1 MITLYKFPV
10 LKQNL
15 FKKNLLSLFLILFV
29 SLQLG
34 AQTVLINPSGDGG
47 FENGS
52 TFAANGWTVVNG
64 ATNQWFVGSLT
75 STSGS
80 NSAYISNDVAG
91 TTYNY
96 LNSSASTVH
105 FYRDITF
112 PSGQSTI
119 ELSFKWR
126 GSGESSYDYVTVY
139 SVPTSIT
146 PVYNSP
152 TGGFQSWLNISTAYT
167 GALVHTTPPNLNLQS
182 TYKTQSICLPS
193 SYAGTTRRLV
203 FMWSNDG
210 SGGSQFPGS
219 IDDISLVS
227 YSAPTST
234 PTAQATGLT
243 LTAASTTQING
254 SFTAVSTDAYLV
266 VGYAAGSATTAPT
279 NGVSYNS
286 GNVLGL
292 GTVVSNGSAASFSA
306 TGLNPSTSYDF
317 YVYSFNRGVC
327 NAGPF
332 YLTTTPL
339 FGNKTTLNCT
349 GLSGT
354 YSVGPTGT
362 YASITAA
369 LAATSTGIA
378 GPVIFELQS
387 TYVSSVETFP
397 LTIAANACYSATQTV
412 TIRPVTGA
420 TGLSITSA
428 NAVGT
433 VNFDGGDYVIF
444 DGRPGGSGTTSQLS
458 ISNSVT
464 TGYSIQFI
472 NSATFNSIKYCS
484 VSGVNTGTTSGV
496 ILFSTASGFVNG
508 NSNNLIDNC
517 DIKDGATNPLNLIYV
532 AGSNIN
538 YLSNNNFNTVSNSTL
553 HDWFNASSTTSGA
566 AINIV
571 TGASDWT
578 INANSFYQTATRTF
592 TMTSATDQGMI
603 FVASTSF
610 GINFNIT
617 NNYLGGSAAACGGT
631 PLTWTGGTTGTPTP
645 RLIRFSS
652 AIGGFSNITGNTI
665 KNISVTS
672 ASTSTAHSLISHLNG
687 NVNISNNTIG
697 SQSAVND
704 INFTA
709 ASTSTSPFFYVIGA
723 GTGATVSKININNNN
738 IGGITVSNSSTG
750 TVSFRVVYSPA
761 VAGCEISVTNN
772 LVGGTVA
779 NSIKQSTNN
788 LFSGI
793 IILAN
798 TINQT
803 VSGNTV
809 RNLFYSNTGA
819 TGSLTGINCQ
829 SSTNGTY
836 SITNNT
842 IYNLTSNGTN
852 IAFGNAP
859 LIAGITENLLAGPG
873 GNIISG
879 NKVYNLVAFNTTTN
893 VAVVGMV
900 LLTSPPAVSTS
911 GTSILSGNFIHSL
924 TTLSNTS
931 VQAGILCFNTGHG
944 IITNNMIRLGIDSN
958 GASITTSPTI
968 YGIYKGSSANV
979 GVYHNSVY
987 IGGTNVAS
995 GTVNTYAFARV
1006 GAGTLDSVMN
1016 NIFVNDRSNISGTGK
1031 HYAEYLSAITAV
1043 NSNYNLLAAGGTGGV
1058 LGTIAGLDYNSIPT
1072 WQVATNQD
1080 WNSVTGNPQ
1089 FINTTGTLT
1098 TVNLHI
1104 NATTATPVEQAG
1116 LNIPQ
1121 IFNDYDAQTRSS
1133 FTQADIGADAGN
1145 FVLSDIAAPVIAIAP
1160 IIGTCGTGDRTISG
1174 ITITDAT
1181 GVPTTGTLVPR
1192 IYYKKNTGSY
1202 FSQPG
1207 TLTSGTGING
1217 VWSFTIAAA
1226 DMSGLTP
1233 TDIVSF
1239 YIIAQ
1244 DIVSTPNIASNAGGA
1259 IATNVNTIGTA
1270 PTTPFTYTING
1281 TSLVGTYNVGAG
1293 QTYTTLT
1300 AAVAAY
1306 NTACLTGAVVFQLMD
1321 ASYSASETFPI
1332 TIAANPYASSTNTLT
1347 IKPAAGVNVS
1357 ITGSSAASAVIK
1369 MLNANFIIIDGV
1381 KNSTTSLTIANANTA
1396 AASGAIWLASTAI
1409 VGPGTKNVTIQ
1420 NAKIVG
1426 SSNTLTTSFGIVACV
1441 DGATPATVGGP
1452 DIDNITIQNDSIVT
1466 AYYGIYGN
1474 GIAAVNVGGMDNWNI
1489 NNNVI
1494 GPVTSGTSNI
1504 GFAGISIQNAVNLNI
1519 NSNTVQ
1525 NVVATVSL
1533 AAGITL
1539 ASNITGV
1546 TVASNN
1552 INNIYSSASASGTSS
1567 ITGLFLGSRVTNALI
1582 NKNTIT
1588 TIVSTTTSG
1597 YGARGM
1603 IINPLLTAVSNITVS
1618 NNMISDVYCYQDASA
1633 SFWPIGLDV
1642 EGTGSNINIYH
1653 NTVNLFGPHTGLT
1666 STAGGSA
1673 AFFCASSGAFIDVR
1687 NNIFTNSYD
1696 NSTSSADKSYAIYNS
1711 TTSALMYSN
1720 LDYNAYSV
1728 ASSNGVLGFINS
1740 TDRPT
1745 LADIFTGFS
1754 GNANSKIVTPTFV
1767 SNTNLHLIT
1776 STVNWCLNGTGATI
1790 AAVTSDF
1797 DGDARTTTPDIGADE
1812 ITLSVTAVATPS
1824 TQSVCSNSPITSI
1837 VFSGT
1842 PTVFTW
1848 TRNNTATVTGIG
1860 ASGTGNISG
1869 TLVNNTA
1876 AAITVTFTV
1885 NTLIS
1890 GCAGPSF
1897 TATIVV
1903 SPLPTFGFT
1912 GSPNAVTGPPYT
1924 SFSNTNAAATYTVPS
1939 VAGVTYLWS
1948 ITNGTITAG
1957 GTTNSVSV
1965 LWGTVNGSTGRIK
1978 LVETITATGCSRAD
1992 SVLVGL
1998 GCATISP
2005 PYTATTLALP
2015 TTVCSGSTYTYS
2027 VTPITGYQ
2035 YKWIVVGGTIS
2046 GLASGTSVT
2055 VIWGAASTGA
2065 SVRIID
2071 SSNCA
2076 PSSTPINITI
2086 NAAPSAIIAG
2096 PSSACA
2102 NSFNS
2107 YSLGNITGTIAS
2119 YNWTVTGGGVIS
2131 SGQGTS
2137 TVGVTWGT
2145 AGAGTL
2151 SCTLTSSVGCTG
2163 TTPTFNVGVTA
2174 NPTAIFTGPT
2184 TVCTSTPYTYAASTG
2199 TSASYTW
2206 IPANGTLISQAGNS
2220 VTIVWNNSATASL
2233 TLVEKFSNG
2242 CSFSTS
2248 QSINVT
2254 GPITGNI
2261 TGSLQACINSNQ
2273 AYSLNSTATVT
2284 TWSVTGGNITA
2295 STGTTA
2301 NITWTTT
2308 GIQTLTANYTNGSCN
2323 YTYTLSVNV
2332 NALPTP
2338 VVTGPNTTC
2347 SGTNATYTT
2356 PGTAGRAYV
2365 WNITGG
2371 GNIISGQGTNSII
2384 VFWSTTGGT
2393 TVNVNETIIST
2404 GCSVTSGSLIGVV
2417 LATPTSTIT
2426 GSANACSSTT
2436 FTYTASAATTYSWS
2450 VTGGTIS
2457 GAANGSSVNVVW
2469 GAAGTGT
2476 ITLVSSNGICS
2487 ANSTLPVAIN
2497 ATPTPVITGPNA
2509 ICTGTATTFAATFNA
2524 NHNYT
2529 WNVINGTYTAG
2540 GNGSVIN
2547 VTPNTGA
2554 TSVTISVTANVNGST
2569 CSGTATKVL
2578 SVNVTPSVSI
2588 TGNNV
2593 ACQNSSQVYTG
2604 VGAASY
2610 TFSVTGGVITS
2621 TTATTAT
2628 VTWGSSNGTI
2638 SAIGTNVSG
2647 CSSSAQLA
2655 VTVNSLPSSVISGS
2669 AQVCANNSSSYNVV
2683 SQGGAS
2689 YAWTVTGGAISG
2701 AANGNSV
2708 NVNWGSAGAGTVNV
2722 TVTSSLGCTSNRT
2735 MNVTINIQPTPSIT
2749 GPATVCQNTNQ
2760 TYSIVA
2766 ISGAAYNWAVTGGNI
2781 VSGSGT
2787 NSITVNW
2794 TTVGNSSINVSQS
2807 NGSCVGSGNTSI
2819 VVNAAPAIPVVYKV
2833 GNNLSTTATA
2843 TSYQW
2848 FNNGAAVSGATSQTL
2863 TAIAPGTY
2871 TLVVTNAQG
2880 CTTSSTGVIANVG
2893 IKNNANIT
2901 NLMVYPNPATNVIT
2915 IAASLGK
2922 SQNVTLNIFDMNGK
2936 LVYTISQI
2944 NADANYSNSI
2954 NLDGFASGVYMVQLV
2969 TNNGSVQQRIVKE

>member
-1 MITLYKFPV
+1 MITLYKIPV
-10 LKQNL
+10 PQLNL
-15 FKKNLLSLFLILFV
+15 FKKNLLSLLFLLFV
-29 SLQLG
+29 SFQLK
-34 AQTVLINPSGDGG
+34 AQTVLISPTGDGG
-47 FENGS
+47 FENGA

-64 ATNQWFVGSLT
+64 ATNQWFVGSVIT
-75 STSGS
+75 NSGS
-80 NSAYISNDVAG
+80 NSAYVSNDVAG
-91 TTYNY
+91 ATYNY
-96 LNSSASTVH
+96 LNTSASTVH
-105 FYRDITF
+105 FYRDVTF
-112 PSGQSTI
+112 PSGQSNIT
-119 ELSFKWR
+119 LSFKWR
-126 GSGESSYDYVTVY
+126 ASGEASYDYVTVY

-146 PVYNSP
+146 PALNTPS
-152 TGGFQSWLNISTAYT
+152 GGFQSWLNIPTSYT
-167 GALVHTTPPNLNLQS
+167 GAVIHSSFPNLNLNNN
-182 TYKTQSICLPS
+182 YKEQSICLPS

-210 SGGSQFPGS
+210 SGGTQFPGS
-219 IDDISLVS
+219 IDDISLIT
-227 YSAPTST
+227 SASVAST
-234 PTAQATGLT
+234 PSAQPTNLT

-254 SFTAVSTDAYLV
+254 SFTAAAAESYLV
-266 VGYAAGSATTAPT
+266 VRYPAGSTPLDPI
-279 NGVSYNS
+279 NGTIYNS
-286 GNVLGL
+286 GTSIGA
-292 GTVVSNGSAASFSA
+292 GTVVTTTPSNSFIA
-306 TGLNPSTSYDF
+306 TGLTPATSYDF
-317 YVYSFNRGVC
+317 YIYSFNKDAC
-327 NAGPF
+327 NSGPF
-332 YLTTTPL
+332 YRLPTPL
-339 FGNKTTLNCT
+339 FGNRATSTCT

-354 YSVGPTGT
+354 YTVGPTGT

-369 LAATSTGIA
+369 LAAASSGISNS
-378 GPVIFELQS
+378 VIFELQS

-397 LTIAANACYSATQTV
+397 LTISQVTCFSATKTV
-412 TIRPVTGA
+412 TIRPASGA

-428 NAVGT
+428 NATGT
-433 VNFDGGDYVIF
+433 INFDGGDYVIF
-444 DGRPGGSGTTSQLS
+444 DGRPGGTGTTSQLS
-458 ISNSVT
+458 ISNTVT
-464 TGYSIQFI
+464 TGYAIQFI
-472 NSATFNSIKYCS
+472 NNATFNSIKYCS
-484 VSGVNTGTTSGV
+484 VSGVNTGTSSGV
-496 ILFSTASGFVNG
+496 IVFSTSIGFDNG

-532 AGSNIN
+532 SGTNTS
-538 YLSNNNFNTVSNSTL
+538 YSGCNNFNTVSNCTL

-578 INANSFYQTATRTF
+578 INANSFYQTASRTF

-617 NNYLGGSAAACGGT
+617 NNFIGGSAASCGGS

-645 RLIRFSS
+645 RLIRFTT
-652 AIGGFSNITGNTI
+652 AIGGFSNISGNTI
-665 KNISVTS
+665 KNISITT
-672 ASTSTAHSLISHLNG
+672 ASTSTASSLISHLNG

-697 SQSAVND
+697 SQTAVND
-704 INFTA
+704 INFITT
-709 ASTSTSPFFYVIGA
+709 STSTSPIFYAIGV
-723 GTGATVSKININNNN
+723 GTGATISKININNNN
-738 IGGITVSNSSTG
+738 LGGLTVTNTSTG
-750 TVSFRVVYSPA
+750 TVSFRVIYSPA

-779 NSIKQSTNN
+779 NSIQQGTNN

-793 IILAN
+793 ILTAN
-798 TINQT
+798 TMNQI

-809 RNLFYSNTGA
+809 RNMFLSNTGS

-829 SSTNGTY
+829 SGTNGTY
-836 SITNNT
+836 SILNNT
-842 IYNLTSNGTN
+842 VYNLSSNGTS

-859 LIAGITENLLAGPG
+859 LIAGITENLIAGPG
-873 GNIISG
+873 GNNISG
-879 NKVYNLVAFNTTTN
+879 NKVYNLIAFNTTTN

-900 LLTSPPAVSTS
+900 LLTSPPATSTS
-911 GTSILSGNFIHSL
+911 GTSILSNNFIHSF
-924 TTLSNTS
+924 TTLSNTAI
-931 VQAGILCFNTGHG
+931 QTGILCFNTGHG

-958 GASITTSPTI
+958 GASNTTSPTI
-968 YGIYKGSSANV
+968 YGIYKGSTANV
-979 GVYHNSVY
+979 GVYYNSVY
-987 IGGTNVAS
+987 IGGSNVAS
-995 GTVNTYAFARV
+995 GVVNTYAFLRV
-1006 GAGTLDSVMN
+1006 ASGTADTIMN

-1031 HYAEYLSAITAV
+1031 HYAEYLNATTAV
-1043 NSNYNLLAAGGTGGV
+1043 VSNYNLLAAGGTGGV
-1058 LGTIAGLDYNSIPT
+1058 LGTIAGLDYNTIST

-1080 WNSVTGNPQ
+1080 WNSITGNPQ

-1098 TVNLHI
+1098 TVNMHI
-1104 NATTATPVEQAG
+1104 SASAATPVEQAG
-1116 LNIPQ
+1116 YSIPQ
-1121 IFNDYDAQTRSS
+1121 IFNDFDAQTRSS
-1133 FTQADIGADAGN
+1133 FTQVDIGADAGN
-1145 FVLSDIAAPVIAIAP
+1145 FVLSDIAAPVIALTP
-1160 IIGTCGTGDRTISG
+1160 VIGTCSTGDRTISG

-1202 FSQPG
+1202 SSQPG
-1207 TLTSGTGING
+1207 TLTSGTATNG
-1217 VWSFTIAAA
+1217 VWSFTIVAA
-1226 DMSGLTP
+1226 DMGGLTP
-1233 TDIVSF
+1233 TDVVSY

-1244 DIVSTPNIASNAGGA
+1244 DIVTTPNIASNAGGA
-1259 IATNVNTIGTA
+1259 IATDVNTIGTA
-1270 PTTPFTYTING
+1270 PTTPYTYAING
-1281 TSLVGTYNVGAG
+1281 TSLAGTYNVGVG

-1300 AAVAAY
+1300 SAIAAY
-1306 NTACLTGAVVFQLMD
+1306 NSACLTGPVVFQLMD
-1321 ASYSASETFPI
+1321 ATYSASETFPI
-1332 TIAANPYASSTNTLT
+1332 TIASNPYASSTNTLT
-1347 IKPAAGVNVS
+1347 IKPATGVNVS
-1357 ITGSSAASAVIK
+1357 ITGSSAAAAVIK

-1381 KNSTTSLTIANANTA
+1381 KNSTTSLTITNANTA

-1420 NAKIVG
+1420 NTKIVG

-1441 DGATPATVGGP
+1441 EGATPTTVGGP
-1452 DIDNITIQNDSIVT
+1452 DIDNITIQNDTIVS
-1466 AYYGIYGN
+1466 AYYGIFGN

-1489 NNNVI
+1489 SNNVI

-1519 NSNTVQ
+1519 SSNTVQ
-1525 NVVATVSL
+1525 NLVATATL

-1539 ASNITGV
+1539 TSNITGV

-1567 ITGLFLGSRVTNALI
+1567 ITGFFLGSRVTNALI

-1603 IINPLLTAVSNITVS
+1603 IINPLLTAISNITVS

-1653 NTVNLFGPHTGLT
+1653 NTVNLYGAHPGLT
-1666 STAGGSA
+1666 SVAGGSA
-1673 AFFCASSGAFIDVR
+1673 AFFCASTGSYLDVR
-1687 NNIFTNSYD
+1687 NNIFSNTYD
-1696 NSTSSADKSYAIYNS
+1696 NSTSIGDKSYAIYNS
-1711 TTSALMYSN
+1711 TTSSLMYSN
-1720 LDYNAYSV
+1720 LNYNNYS
-1728 ASSNGVLGFINS
+1728 APLSNGILGFITS
-1740 TDRPT
+1740 VDRYT
-1745 LADIFTGFS
+1745 INEIQAGFL
-1754 GNANSKIVTPTFV
+1754 GNANSKAITPTFV
-1767 SNTNLHLIT
+1767 SNTNLHLVA
-1776 STVNWCLNGTGATI
+1776 SNANWCMNGTGATI
-1790 AAVTSDF
+1790 AAVTSDY
-1797 DGDARTTTPDIGADE
+1797 DGDARTATPDMGADE
-1812 ITLSVTAVATPS
+1812 ITITATAIATPAS
-1824 TQSVCSNSPITSI
+1824 QNACSGSPITTI

-1842 PTVFTW
+1842 ATTYNW
-1848 TRNNTATVTGIG
+1848 TRNNTTTVTGIPS
-1860 ASGTGNISG
+1860 SGTGNISG
-1869 TLVNNTA
+1869 TLVNTTT

-1885 NTLIS
+1885 NTVIS

-1903 SPLPTFGFT
+1903 NPLPTFAFT

-1948 ITNGTITAG
+1948 ITNGSITAG

-1965 LWGTVNGSTGRIK
+1965 LWGTVNGSTGKIK
-1978 LVETITATGCSRAD
+1978 LIETVTATGCKRAD
-1992 SVLVGL
+1992 SVMVGL
-1998 GCATISP
+1998 GCASTPP
-2005 PYTATTLALP
+2005 PYTAATLALP

-2065 SVRIID
+2065 SVRVID

-2086 NAAPSAIIAG
+2086 NARPSAIIAG

-2107 YSLGNITGTIAS
+2107 YSLGNITGTITS
-2119 YNWTVTGGGVIS
+2119 YNWTATGGGVIT

-2137 TVGVTWGT
+2137 TVGITWGA

-2151 SCTLTSSVGCTG
+2151 SCTLTSNLGCIG

-2174 NPTAIFTGPT
+2174 NPTAVFTGST
-2184 TVCTSTPYTYAASTG
+2184 TVCINTPYTYTANTA
-2199 TSASYTW
+2199 TSASYIW
-2206 IPANGTLISQAGNS
+2206 IPTNGTIIAQSGNTVTVVWSNSSAASLQLTESFANGCT
-2220 VTIVWNNSATASL
+2220 
-2233 TLVEKFSNG
+2233 
-2242 CSFSTS
+2242 FSTS
-2248 QSINVT
+2248 QNITVT

-2261 TGSLQACINSNQ
+2261 TGALQACINSNQ
-2273 AYSLNSTATVT
+2273 AYALNSTATAT
-2284 TWSVTGGNITA
+2284 SWSVTGGNLTA

-2301 NITWTTT
+2301 NVTWTST
-2308 GIQTLTANYTNGSCN
+2308 GIQTLTANYTNGACN
-2323 YTYTLSVNV
+2323 YSYTLSVNV

-2347 SGTNATYTT
+2347 TGTNATYST

-2365 WNITGG
+2365 WTITGG
-2371 GNIISGQGTNSII
+2371 GNIISGQGTNSIT

-2393 TVNVNETIIST
+2393 TVTVNETIIAT
-2404 GCSVTSGSLIGVV
+2404 GCAVTSGSLIGVV

-2436 FTYTASAATTYSWS
+2436 FTYTASAATTYAWS

-2476 ITLVSSNGICS
+2476 ITLVSSNGICTT
-2487 ANSTLPVAIN
+2487 NSTLPVAIN
-2497 ATPTPVITGPNA
+2497 ATPAPVITGPNA
-2509 ICTGTATTFAATFNA
+2509 ICSGIATTFSATFNA

-2529 WNVINGTYTAG
+2529 WTVINGTYTAG

-2547 VTPNTGA
+2547 ITPNTGA
-2554 TSVTISVTANVNGST
+2554 TSVTVSVTANVNGST
-2569 CSGTATKVL
+2569 CSGTSTKVL

-2604 VGAASY
+2604 VGASSY
-2610 TFSVTGGVITS
+2610 TFSVTGGVITA

-2628 VTWGSSNGTI
+2628 VTWGPNDGTI
-2638 SAIGTNVSG
+2638 KVIGSNVSG
-2647 CSSSAQLA
+2647 CASSAQMA
-2655 VTVNSLPSSVISGS
+2655 VTVNPLPSTIISGS
-2669 AQVCANNSSSYNVV
+2669 AQVCANNSSNYSVV
-2683 SQGGAS
+2683 AQSGAT
-2689 YAWTVTGGAISG
+2689 YTWTITGGTISG
-2701 AANGNSV
+2701 ASNANV
-2708 NVNWGSAGAGTVNV
+2708 VKVNWGAAGAGTVNV

-2735 MNVTINIQPTPSIT
+2735 MNVNINVQPTPSIT

-2760 TYSIVA
+2760 TYTITS

-2794 TTVGNSSINVSQS
+2794 TTVGTALMSVTQS
-2807 NGSCVGSGNTSI
+2807 NGSCVGSGNTSV

-2833 GNNLSTTATA
+2833 GNTLSTTASA

-2848 FNNGAAVSGATSQTL
+2848 FNNGTAVSGATSQTY

-2871 TLVVTNAQG
+2871 TLLVSNAQG

-2901 NLMVYPNPATNVIT
+2901 NVMVYPNPATNIIT

-2922 SQNVTLNIFDMNGK
+2922 SQNVTLNMFDMNGK

-2944 NADANYSNSI
+2944 NADANYSKSI
-2954 NLDGFASGVYMVQLV
+2954 SLDGLASGVYMVQLV